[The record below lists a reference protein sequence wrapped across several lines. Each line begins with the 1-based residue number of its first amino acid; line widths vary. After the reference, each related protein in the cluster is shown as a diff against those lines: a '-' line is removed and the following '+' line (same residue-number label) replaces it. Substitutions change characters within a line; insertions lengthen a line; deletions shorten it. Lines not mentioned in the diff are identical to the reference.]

1 MGGYILVVIV
11 TAFAPETII
20 GIAYDSGGV
29 TTSTITVPLVA
40 ALGVGLASSIKGR
53 NPMLDGFGL
62 IAFASL
68 LPIIFVLLYGI
79 GGEAGWIWDEPV
91 CGERAIK
98 LVSHAAQ
105 HTDHTAGIFN
115 EFFITFG
122 ETVRDVMPIIL
133 LIIFFQVFVI
143 RERVKHLD
151 RLIAGFGFVIL
162 GLTLFLLGLEMALFP
177 IGKMMAAQLTDP
189 EFLAGSSRQIEAL
202 LWDDYYWV
210 YLFAFMIG
218 FSTTIAEPSLL
229 AVAIKAEEISG
240 GTISIWG
247 LRIAVA
253 IGVAVGISL
262 GAYRIVS
269 GIPLEYFIISGYIVV
284 VIQTWFAPRLIV
296 PLAYDS
302 GGVTTST
309 VTVPLVAA
317 LGLGLADTIPG
328 RSVLIDGFGL
338 IAFASLF
345 PIISVMAYAQISE
358 FRYRRQSSGE

>member
-1 MGGYILVVIV
+1 
-11 TAFAPETII
+11 
-20 GIAYDSGGV
+20 
-29 TTSTITVPLVA
+29 
-40 ALGVGLASSIKGR
+40 
-53 NPMLDGFGL
+53 
-62 IAFASL
+62 
-68 LPIIFVLLYGI
+68 VL
-79 GGEAGWIWDEPV
+79 
-91 CGERAIK
+91 
-98 LVSHAAQ
+98 
-105 HTDHTAGIFN
+105 
-115 EFFITFG
+115 
-122 ETVRDVMPIIL
+122 PIIL

-143 RERVKHLD
+143 REKVRHPE
-151 RLIAGFGFVIL
+151 RLIAGFGFVLL
-162 GLTLFLLGLEMALFP
+162 GLALFLLGLEMALFP

-189 EFLAGSSRQIEAL
+189 QFIAGSSGLVEAL
-202 LWDDYYWV
+202 TWEDYYWV

-262 GAYRIVS
+262 GAYRIVT

-345 PIISVMAYAQISE
+345 PIISVMAYAQLSE
-358 FRYRRQSSGE
+358 FRYRRKSSGE